1 MTLTDSQKW
10 LFLAGFILCG
20 WLLYLLAPVL
30 TPFLLGALF
39 AYLGDPSVDRL
50 EAWGLSRTASVITVF
65 VTMTL
70 LAALGV
76 LLLAPVLQQQAVL
89 FLEAFPGY
97 IEWAS
102 KTLTP
107 WLAETTGLSV
117 EQLDFSSLARLLR
130 EHWSQAGGM
139 AVNLLSIAG
148 HSGARLLGWVANLVL
163 IPVVTFYLLRDWD
176 DLVAGIDH
184 LLPRKLEP
192 GIAHVAREADSIL
205 GAFLRG
211 QLLVMLCLGAIYSVG
226 LWLAGVQFALLIG
239 MLAGLVSFVP
249 YLGFVVGVVVAGM
262 AALFQSHD
270 IVSLAPVLLVFGVGQ
285 MIEGMVLTP
294 LLVGDRIGL
303 HPVMVIFSVVAG
315 AQLFGFVGMLV
326 ALPVAAV
333 LAVIVRD
340 LHRRYLESRIYAAPS
355 EAGDDSPSD
364 QAGRR

>member
-10 LFLAGFILCG
+10 LFLAGVFLGG

-50 EAWGLSRTASVITVF
+50 ESWGLSRTIAVITVF
-65 VTMTL
+65 VAMTL
-70 LAALGV
+70 LVVLVV
-76 LLLAPVLQQQAVL
+76 LLGAPIFQQQLAL
-89 FLEAFPGY
+89 FLDALPGY
-97 IEWAS
+97 IEWAGT
-102 KTLTP
+102 TLVP
-107 WLAETTGLSV
+107 WLSDVTGLSRD
-117 EQLDFSSLARLLR
+117 QLDFSSLAALLR
-130 EHWSQAGGM
+130 ENWSQAGGV
-139 AVNLLSIAG
+139 AVNLLSVAG
-148 HSGARLLGWVANLVL
+148 HSGVRLLGWVANGVL

-176 DLVAGIDH
+176 DLVAGVDH

-192 GIAHVAREADSIL
+192 EIAHIAGEADSIL
-205 GAFLRG
+205 SAFLRG
-211 QLLVMLCLGAIYSVG
+211 QLLVMLCLGMIYSIG

-249 YLGFVVGVVVAGM
+249 YLGFIVGVAVAGM

-270 IVSLAPVLLVFGVGQ
+270 LLSLVPVLAVFGVGQ
-285 MIEGMVLTP
+285 AIEGMVLTP

-326 ALPVAAV
+326 ALPAAAV

-340 LHRRYLESRIYAAPS
+340 LHRRYLESQIYAAPVA
-355 EAGDDSPSD
+355 EADPREQSAERS
-364 QAGRR
+364 